1 MTDPIRVLLVDD
13 QDLIRTGFRLLLLGE
28 SDISVIGEAKDG
40 QGALDELLKLEGECD
55 VVLMDVRM
63 PRMNGIDATERIV
76 ATYPNVRVLV
86 LTTFDLDEYAQSA
99 IRVGASGFLL
109 KDARP
114 TELVDAIQRVAA
126 GDAVMAPSMMK
137 RMLEQ
142 MRMNGIMG
150 APAPAGGGVSS
161 VGEGPGFSDTGESVQ
176 VRGGLS
182 GTAVSGLVSPAGSGP
197 ERVEDGTAANPAG
210 SAAHP
215 AAGPAADVL
224 GVLTEREREVLSL
237 IAEGLNNAE
246 ISARLFL
253 SESTVK
259 THVGRVLFKLE
270 LRDRIHAVIL
280 AKELGF

>member
-142 MRMNGIMG
+142 MRVNGIMG

-182 GTAVSGLVSPAGSGP
+182 GTAESGLVSPAGSGP